1 MPVSL
6 CALLVCVALVG
17 CAWALVLPAWQ
28 GPDELAH
35 TAYVQ
40 SLAERGSIPE
50 PDGPMMSSEQL
61 AAGAVANTYQ
71 VAGVLLTDP
80 EWSPRAAAAFL
91 ARKDLKRDDGGG
103 ANPARVNPP
112 SYYLYES
119 VPYKLAE
126 SGSIWARMLAMR
138 LASVLWLL
146 VTVTAAWLLAGQIF
160 RRDRRLRLVAAGFTG
175 LLPMMTSVSG
185 SVNPDAMMIALWTL
199 ALWLGVATL
208 REQSWRTG
216 LALGLVVGLAVVT
229 KSTSYALLPPAL
241 LVLLITAWRTGVG
254 RSKVAAA
261 GGMLAALLVFAIPVI
276 AWLAVAPDGG
286 QAATAQLSGTTTATA
301 GGTNLREFF
310 SYVWQFYL
318 PGLPFQT
325 DYEATHPD
333 FQVEADGLPLYATWI
348 RTGWAAFGY
357 LEVQF
362 PNPVYWGLAA
372 ASAAIVVAFFVSLRG
387 RLRRLD
393 WATAAFFGLLI
404 ALLLGGVH
412 WTEYHTIADG
422 GKGFSQG
429 RYLLPLA
436 AIGGIVVAQAT
447 RIVPA
452 RGRVGVQ
459 ASILGALVVL
469 QLFSLALVLS
479 RFYA

>member
-1 MPVSL
+1 
-6 CALLVCVALVG
+6 VG
-17 CAWALVLPAWQ
+17 CAWALVTPPWQ
-28 GPDELAH
+28 APDEVAH

-40 SLAERGSIPE
+40 SLAERGSLPAAE
-50 PDGPMMSSEQL
+50 GPLMSTEQL
-61 AAGAVANTYQ
+61 AAGQVANTFQ

-80 EWSPRAAAAFL
+80 EWSPRAAARYA
-91 ARKDLKRDDGGG
+91 ARDDLRRDDGGG

-112 SYYLYES
+112 LYYLYET
-119 VPYKLAE
+119 VPYHLAGDG
-126 SGSIWARMLAMR
+126 SSIWSRMLAMR

-146 VTVTAAWLLAGQIF
+146 VTVAGAWLLAGQLF
-160 RRDRRLRLVAAGFTG
+160 HRDRRLQLLAAGFTG
-175 LLPMMTSVSG
+175 LLPMMTFISS

-199 ALWLGVATL
+199 ALWLGTATL

-216 LALGLVVGLAVVT
+216 LALGLVVGLALVT
-229 KSTSYALLPPAL
+229 KSTSYALLPAAL
-241 LVLLITAWRTGVG
+241 LVLVVAAWRTHVR
-254 RSKVAAA
+254 RSSVAAA
-261 GGMLAALLVFAIPVI
+261 GGMLAALAVFAIPVI
-276 AWLAVAPDGG
+276 AWLALAPDGG
-286 QAATAQLSGTTTATA
+286 QAATAQLSGTTTAAAAA
-301 GGTNLREFF
+301 GTNNLREFL

-318 PGLPFQT
+318 PALPFQV
-325 DYEATHPD
+325 DYEALHPD
-333 FQVEADGLPLYATWI
+333 FQVQADGLPLYATWI

-357 LEVQF
+357 LEIQF

-372 ASAAIVVAFFVSLRG
+372 ASAAIVLGFLASLRG

-393 WATAAFFGLLI
+393 WATAAFFALLT

-412 WTEYHTIADG
+412 WTEYHTIENG

-436 AIGGIVVAQAT
+436 ALGGIVVAQAT

-452 RGRVGVQ
+452 RGRVAMQ

-469 QLFSLALVLS
+469 QLFALALVMA
-479 RFYA
+479 RYFA